1 MNFSKPIPLG
11 VTSLFCTLRHTTVSG
26 PSERHG
32 DGSVWYRRSEFV
44 EEAEDL
50 YAAADVFVGRGG
62 RAPSMRLQQQVRRR
76 FLFRGRGRQKI
87 IKWRTSDGYLI
98 RRSRSRSR

>member
-1 MNFSKPIPLG
+1 MGRCGIG
-11 VTSLFCTLRHTTVSG
+11 VASLLNKQKICTPPQTSSL
-26 PSERHG
+26 
-32 DGSVWYRRSEFV
+32 V
-44 EEAEDL
+44 E
-50 YAAADVFVGRGG
+50 VG

-98 RRSRSRSR
+98 LEEPFSFPIMMSTRWSLRFRYYSMMNNNDLQSDLGQER